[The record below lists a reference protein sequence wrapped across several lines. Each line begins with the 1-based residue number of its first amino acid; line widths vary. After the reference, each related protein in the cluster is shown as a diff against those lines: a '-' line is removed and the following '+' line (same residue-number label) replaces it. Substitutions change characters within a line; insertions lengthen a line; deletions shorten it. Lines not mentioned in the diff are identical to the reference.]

1 MNRIVLFAALVGLT
15 ACSQSP
21 SAVRITQD
29 QPALNP
35 QPMVKARSEP
45 VFYNGKT
52 YQVAMAPNEAGITA
66 IAITGMS
73 DKQAKDASGLGSS
86 AFQHFSCRESQRA
99 HIVSQP
105 AFADGTWNLSAR
117 CS

>member
-1 MNRIVLFAALVGLT
+1 MNRIVLIVALMGLT

-29 QPALNP
+29 QPELKP
-35 QPMVKARSEP
+35 VPMIKARSEP

-52 YQVAMAPNEAGITA
+52 YQVALSPNGSGITS
-66 IAITGMS
+66 ISISGMS
-73 DKQAKDASGLGSS
+73 DKQSKDADGLGSS
-86 AFQHFSCRESQRA
+86 AFQHFACRESQRA

-105 AFADGTWNLSAR
+105 AYADGSWSLSAR